1 MGSATKAAAKPYVDC
16 KVQITYVGTIMGM
29 DGCDGMREASGVDGV
44 GGTDEV
50 SAAGGGIGGAMGCW
64 SCTPPPLLDGMNIGT
79 PGGGGWG
86 AAATPSVASAGLT
99 SSPAASTVLPLYW
112 SGPLAGGGPT

>member
-1 MGSATKAAAKPYVDC
+1 MGSATKAAAKQYVDC

-86 AAATPSVASAGLT
+86 AAATPSVASTGLT
-99 SSPAASTVLPLYW
+99 SSPAASTVLPLY
-112 SGPLAGGGPT
+112 